1 MDKFIY
7 KKSAGV
13 TVLSASMSEFVY
25 KRHSHEEYALGVTL
39 RGIQQYHLAGRL
51 CSSHQNGIMLFNPEQ
66 AHDGYAADKD
76 GIDYVMIYIPT
87 ELLSE
92 ISGSRKILRFTS
104 PIIYDD
110 KLALSILN
118 LSDCI
123 FNNKSEVLS
132 NELLMKLITDV
143 SKSHIQTVYL
153 KQDDLIR
160 RSIEMI
166 RCNMGT
172 VLKLD
177 DICHELQISK
187 YQFIRLFKT
196 YAGIAPYQY
205 FLNCKVECAKRLL
218 EARKDVYSVVLDCGF
233 FDLAHLNRHFKGIY
247 GTTAY
252 EYSQYVRK
260 WDRTGVI

>member
-1 MDKFIY
+1 MEKFIY

-13 TVLSASMSEFVY
+13 TVLSASMTEFVY

-39 RGIQQYHLAGRL
+39 RGIQQYHLDGSL
-51 CSSHQNGIMLFNPEQ
+51 CSSHQNGVMLFSPEQ
-66 AHDGYAADKD
+66 AHDGSAADKD
-76 GIDYVMIYIPT
+76 GIDYVMVYIPI

-92 ISGSRKILRFTS
+92 ISGSREILRFNS

-123 FNNKSEVLS
+123 LNDRNEALS
-132 NELLMKLITDV
+132 SELLVKLITV
-143 SKSHIQTVYL
+143 VAKSHIQTTYI
-153 KQDDLIR
+153 KPDELIK
-160 RSIEMI
+160 RSIDMM
-166 RCNMGT
+166 RSNLGA
-172 VLKLD
+172 VLRLD

-187 YQFIRLFKT
+187 YQFIRLFKA

-205 FLNCKVECAKRLL
+205 FLNCKVECAKRLI
-218 EARKDVYSVVLDCGF
+218 EASEDVYTVVLNCGF

-247 GTTAY
+247 GTTAL
-252 EYSQYVRK
+252 EYSRYVK
-260 WDRTGVI
+260 K